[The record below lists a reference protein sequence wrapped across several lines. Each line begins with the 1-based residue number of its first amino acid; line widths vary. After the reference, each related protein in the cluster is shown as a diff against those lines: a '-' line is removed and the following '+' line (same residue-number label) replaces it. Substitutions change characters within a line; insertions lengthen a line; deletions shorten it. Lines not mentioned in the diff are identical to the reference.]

1 MLSRSNGAVSQFH
14 YGSIQ
19 TEEVHGNDHVMIESQ
34 FHYGSI
40 QTNIQFFGGALIRE
54 VTIPLW
60 FDSNGVKK

>member
-40 QTNIQFFGGALIRE
+40 QTTFL
-54 VTIPLW
+54 L
-60 FDSNGVKK
+60 KKFLKIK